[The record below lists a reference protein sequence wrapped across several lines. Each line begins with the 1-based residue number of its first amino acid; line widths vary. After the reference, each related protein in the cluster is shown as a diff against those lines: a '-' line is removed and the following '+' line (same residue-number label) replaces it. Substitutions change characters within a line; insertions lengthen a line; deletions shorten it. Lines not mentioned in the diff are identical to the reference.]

1 MEKSEKLKIYNWFI
15 HFFLNCNPV
24 YFLCKWYILVVK
36 PCMLVDRTS
45 DWFTQNIS
53 RFYLQYL
60 ICKVWYNLYLLK
72 TGFFKHV
79 NIHVGNL
86 FHWFMINSNTDVY
99 EIDNSINPFC
109 LFFSLQI
116 QYFCNEMTT
125 NAKIPTDIYDL
136 VPTNEFAMESI
147 SWPLTPKSHILISPL
162 ELTRMFDGFT
172 SEKTPPK
179 KKKIFKLF
187 HPCNSNINYSSL

>member
-1 MEKSEKLKIYNWFI
+1 
-15 HFFLNCNPV
+15 
-24 YFLCKWYILVVK
+24 
-36 PCMLVDRTS
+36 
-45 DWFTQNIS
+45 
-53 RFYLQYL
+53 
-60 ICKVWYNLYLLK
+60 
-72 TGFFKHV
+72 
-79 NIHVGNL
+79 
-86 FHWFMINSNTDVY
+86 MINSNTDVY

-109 LFFSLQI
+109 LFFSLQF

-179 KKKIFKLF
+179 KKKFSSYFTPVIQTLII
-187 HPCNSNINYSSL
+187 HPCNWKMNPNICIFNVYLYLTQLSDTCRNIICIYIMDHGKYTYGVYLIMWWFLMKCLMAIHVEAFPVVMVYQYLKYSQLCLSRICMSQIIA